1 MAKLIKKIDDNY
13 EMTEDDYKNA
23 FLLRRASVSKKTY
36 GKGSIEIEDIYAEA
50 YIDQCAL
57 AAGGDVVAQ
66 DLLGYWFKHG
76 NPALPENVE
85 LSYKWQFLA
94 AAGGNK
100 HTINKL
106 ALFLDYSYDTIS
118 MQDYFKDLVDVIGLD
133 ESNYQ
138 SLLGQVICQYIVED
152 LNINALDLSKE
163 KTVEIKFNQLSMQ
176 RFTMSLNR
184 AMVKVHEYFRNLLAK
199 RKNS

>member
-1 MAKLIKKIDDNY
+1 MAKIIKKIDDDY
-13 EMTEDDYKNA
+13 EMTADDYKNA
-23 FLLRRASVSKKTY
+23 FLLRRASISKKTY

-66 DLLGYWFKHG
+66 DLISYWFKHG

-94 AAGGNK
+94 GAGGNK

-106 ALFLDYSYDTIS
+106 ALFLNYSYDTIS
-118 MQDYFKDLVDVIGLD
+118 MQDYFKQLVEVIGLNQ
-133 ESNYQ
+133 ENYQ

-152 LNINALDLSKE
+152 LNINALDLAKA

-176 RFTMSLNR
+176 RFTASLNR
-184 AMVKVHEYFRNLLAK
+184 AMVKVHEYFRNLLIK
-199 RKNS
+199 HQNY